1 MMKPYLN
8 IQQFIRSEDG
18 GPKRKSLDEPSRSV
32 FLSRNQPKSILALW
46 LVVVSFF
53 LFVPCASQAESGIFT
68 PTQVV
73 FQWLEW
79 YPKDLPDAAMLTT
92 TKMRDGLSPKDWAA
106 KNNQLFKNLQF
117 KYLYAKVLEEE
128 HDEVTA
134 SVTLKARLFKVNCEV
149 RQVERYRLKKVGR
162 DWVIDGLEIQ
172 EEQVIG
178 RTV

>member
-1 MMKPYLN
+1 M
-8 IQQFIRSEDG
+8 
-18 GPKRKSLDEPSRSV
+18 RKSLNEPSRSV
-32 FLSRNQPKSILALW
+32 FLSRNQPQSTLVVW
-46 LVVVSFF
+46 LVVVGLF
-53 LFVPCASQAESGIFT
+53 LSVPCTSQAESVTFT

-73 FQWLEW
+73 FQWLAW
-79 YPKDLPDAAMLTT
+79 YPKALPDAAMLTT

-128 HDEVTA
+128 YEGVTA

-162 DWVIDGLEIQ
+162 DWVIDDLEIQ
-172 EEQVIG
+172 EERVIG
-178 RTV
+178 RKV